1 MSKTLNLLAF
11 DLGAESGRALL
22 GRFSGRRIS
31 LEDVHRFSNGPV
43 HLPDGLHWDVL
54 GFFRELKYGL
64 ALAAQRCK
72 GDLAS
77 AGVDTWGVDFG
88 LLGRQG
94 ELLGVPFH
102 YRDRQTEG
110 MIELACAQMQRE
122 EIFAITGGQFQ
133 RFNTLYQLLAMKQRR
148 PASLMS
154 AGTLLFT
161 PNLLD
166 YFFTGR
172 KLTEFTIAST
182 SQMMD
187 IKELNWSSRLLK
199 TLDLPEEILTDIVPA
214 GTVVG
219 PLRRPIA
226 REVGLKGTQ
235 WITPAAHDTGSA
247 VAAIPA
253 ERDDIAFI
261 SSGTWSLVGIQT
273 PVPIVTPEVMR
284 YNFTNE
290 GCVGNSFRLLKNVSG
305 LWLIQQCRKSWEQA
319 GRTMSYEQMSQMAA
333 EAKPLVSLV
342 DPDVDGFL
350 NPENMPA
357 AIRQQC
363 KALGE
368 PIPTDPAAVI
378 RCAMDSLAL
387 KSRWVIER
395 LEQISGRRLNAIH
408 TVGGGIRNQLLCQ
421 LTADATGRP
430 LIAGPVEA
438 SAIGNLLV
446 QAMALG
452 ELSSPAEIRQ
462 VVSNSFPTVTY
473 EPKDSSM
480 WDDAY
485 GRYVEILGNNIAKI
499 T

>member
-1 MSKTLNLLAF
+1 
-11 DLGAESGRALL
+11 
-22 GRFSGRRIS
+22 
-31 LEDVHRFSNGPV
+31 
-43 HLPDGLHWDVL
+43 
-54 GFFRELKYGL
+54 
-64 ALAAQRCK
+64 
-72 GDLAS
+72 
-77 AGVDTWGVDFG
+77 
-88 LLGRQG
+88 
-94 ELLGVPFH
+94 
-102 YRDRQTEG
+102 
-110 MIELACAQMQRE
+110 
-122 EIFAITGGQFQ
+122 
-133 RFNTLYQLLAMKQRR
+133 
-148 PASLMS
+148 MS

-187 IKELNWSSRLLK
+187 RKKRNWSSGLLK
-199 TLDLPEEILTDIVPA
+199 TLDLPEEILTDIVAA

-219 PLRRPIA
+219 PLRTPIA

-235 WITPAAHDTGSA
+235 WVTPAAHDTGSA
-247 VAAIPA
+247 VAAIPT
-253 ERDDIAFI
+253 ERDDVAFI

-290 GCVGNSFRLLKNVSG
+290 GCVGNKFRLLKNVSG
-305 LWLIQQCRKSWEQA
+305 LWLIQQCRKAWEQA
-319 GRTMSYEQMSQMAA
+319 GKTMGYEQMSQMAA

-342 DPDVDGFL
+342 DPDADGFL
-350 NPENMPA
+350 NPEDMPA

-363 KALGE
+363 KVVGE
-368 PIPTDPAAVI
+368 PIPTSPAAVI

-395 LEQISGRRLNAIH
+395 LEQISGRCLSCIH
-408 TVGGGIRNQLLCQ
+408 VVGGGIKNQLLCQ

-430 LIAGPVEA
+430 VIAGPVEA

-452 ELSSPAEIRQ
+452 ELSSPVEIRQ

-473 EPKDSSM
+473 EPQDTSM
-480 WDDAY
+480 WNDAY
-485 GRYVEILGNNIAKI
+485 GRYLEILGNDTVSRCHSEGALRKAQDRLRD
-499 T
+499 